1 MNGTTYLDFVEN
13 DYKYFMHSYKSGY
26 VANNMAENAQN
37 ATEKYLKY
45 LIERYDHDMER
56 LDTRKRVLRTHNL
69 SPLLNYLSNEMNVQI
84 PFDTRQYINA
94 LNSYYFNTEYPGD
107 NSFFVSRDD
116 IEICKEGLETCR
128 NFVLSL
134 NEKWKK
140 EKQNKEK
147 IMQDT
152 SVMKKEWDV

>member
-1 MNGTTYLDFVEN
+1 MDGITYLDFAEN
-13 DYKYFMHSYKSGY
+13 DYKYFMYSYKSGY

-37 ATEKYLKY
+37 AAEKYLKY
-45 LIERYDHDMER
+45 LIDRYDHDIER

-94 LNSYYFNTEYPGD
+94 LNSYYFNTGYPGED
-107 NSFFVSRDD
+107 SFFVSRDD
-116 IEICKEGLETCR
+116 IEICKEGLEICR

-140 EKQNKEK
+140 EKQNKEESMK
-147 IMQDT
+147 DT
-152 SVMKKEWDV
+152 FVMKEE